1 MRNIRIS
8 YNIDQKRSL
17 DLKQFVWL
25 ILISSTLLLL
35 SSCASTPRIDYVPK
49 AGGDYVVASWYGP
62 KFNGRPT
69 SSGERYDMYAMTCA
83 HKTLKFGTEL
93 RVTNPDNNKSVIVT
107 VNDRGPFI
115 RGRDLDLSYGA
126 AQKIGLTE
134 KGVGRVRIEYVG
146 RNMRYAKRIP
156 FIPNK
161 DSGDLV
167 IQIASFTDKSS
178 AFRLK
183 KGLEVR
189 YGNVFVTKV
198 NIKGERYF
206 RVKIGKFRDHKKALA
221 TVQKLADEGYEVFI
235 DTYQ

>member
-1 MRNIRIS
+1 MRKTRIG
-8 YNIDQKRSL
+8 QMCGL
-17 DLKQFVWL
+17 HLKQSIWL
-25 ILISSTLLLL
+25 LLISSALLLL

-49 AGGDYVVASWYGP
+49 AEGDYVVASWYGP

-69 SSGERYDMYAMTCA
+69 SSGERYDMYAMTAA

-126 AQKIGLTE
+126 AKEIGLTE

-146 RNMRYAKRIP
+146 RNMRYAKRVP

-161 DSGDLV
+161 DSGVLV

-183 KGLEVR
+183 RGLEVR
-189 YGNVFVTKV
+189 YDGVFVTKIS
-198 NIKGERYF
+198 IKGQKYY
-206 RVKIGKFRDHKKALA
+206 RVKIGKFRDHKKALS

-235 DTYQ
+235 DTY

>member
-1 MRNIRIS
+1 MRNTRIS
-8 YNIDQKRSL
+8 YNVDQMRRL
-17 DLKQFVWL
+17 HLKQFVWL
-25 ILISSTLLLL
+25 LLILASVLLL
-35 SSCASTPRIDYVPK
+35 SSCATAPRIDYTPK
-49 AGGDYVVASWYGP
+49 TGGDYVVASWYGP

-126 AQKIGLTE
+126 AEKIGLTE

-146 RNMRYAKRIP
+146 RNMRYAKRVP
-156 FIPNK
+156 FIPNEG
-161 DSGDLV
+161 SGVLV
-167 IQIASFTDKSS
+167 IQVASFTDKAS

-183 KGLEVR
+183 RGLEVR
-189 YGNVFVTKV
+189 YDGVFVTKV
-198 NIKGERYF
+198 SIKGQKYY
-206 RVKIGKFRDHKKALA
+206 RVKIGKFRDHKKALS

>member
-8 YNIDQKRSL
+8 YNIDQMRSL
-17 DLKQFVWL
+17 NLKQFVWL
-25 ILISSTLLLL
+25 LLILSALLFL
-35 SSCASTPRIDYVPK
+35 SSCATAPRIDYIPK

-69 SSGERYDMYAMTCA
+69 SSGERFDMYAMTSA
-83 HKTLKFGTEL
+83 HKTLKFGTKL

-126 AQKIGLTE
+126 AKEIGLME
-134 KGVGRVRIEYVG
+134 KGVGRVKIEYVG
-146 RNMRYAKRIP
+146 RNMRYAKRVP
-156 FIPNK
+156 FIPTK
-161 DSGDLV
+161 DSGILV
-167 IQIASFTDKSS
+167 IQVASFSDMSN

-189 YGNVFVTKV
+189 YGNVYVTKV
-198 NIKGERYF
+198 NIKGKKYF
-206 RVKIGKFRDHKKALA
+206 RVKIGKFRDHDKTLA
-221 TVQKLADEGYEVFI
+221 VAQKLADEGYEVFI
-235 DTYQ
+235 DTN